1 MAQRVKLL
9 PAMRET
15 QVPSPGQEDP
25 FKMEMA
31 PTPVLLP
38 GKFHGWQNLVG
49 YSPRDH
55 KVYMTE
61 QLHYPLPRK
70 GLGGAVAMSRK
81 ARCSFGI
88 LVSIKKQAEK
98 RYALLEKK
106 LSAVYGTLLST
117 EVIMEKTLVLV
128 KTAHLI
134 VGWLWSWVSA
144 PKTGVGQIPT

>member
-1 MAQRVKLL
+1 MAML
-9 PAMRET
+9 RE
-15 QVPSPGQEDP
+15 
-25 FKMEMA
+25 
-31 PTPVLLP
+31 
-38 GKFHGWQNLVG
+38 
-49 YSPRDH
+49 
-55 KVYMTE
+55 
-61 QLHYPLPRK
+61 
-70 GLGGAVAMSRK
+70 

-128 KTAHLI
+128 KTAHPI
-134 VGWLWSWVSA
+134 VGWLWSWVST